1 MNNFSE
7 IINDVY
13 DSIMNNKIIHDIKR
27 DKTISDIVNFLIDD
41 ALNKLKMG
49 HHMYVI
55 INYNHIDIEM
65 KDILPKIIT
74 ELNYRQTKTKIGDLI
89 LTCKEKQSTT
99 YLPMKSNIYEFKI
112 ENKK

>member
-13 DSIMNNKIIHDIKR
+13 DSIMNNKIIYDIKR

-49 HHMYVI
+49 HYLCIHI
-55 INYNHIDIEM
+55 SYNHDDIEM
-65 KDILPKIIT
+65 KFILPKIIS
-74 ELNYRQTKTKIGDLI
+74 ELESRQKNTKVGELI
-89 LTCKEKQSTT
+89 LTCKEKQSNT

>member
-27 DKTISDIVNFLIDD
+27 DKTISDIINFLIDD
-41 ALNKLKMG
+41 ALNKLKIG
-49 HHMYVI
+49 HYMCVYI
-55 INYNHIDIEM
+55 TYNHDDIEM
-65 KDILPKIIT
+65 KDILPKIIS
-74 ELNYRQTKTKIGDLI
+74 ELENRQKNTKVGELI
-89 LTCKEKQSTT
+89 LTCKEKHSNT